1 MISEYKNGSVTFGN
15 VMSFTIVVMGVF
27 LSVFTSIREIS
38 ILRIVTMI
46 ILGICYIFI
55 GIYIYSLSAGNSLTW
70 LRLTYLLSEL
80 ILAMIIIYISKGA
93 GISLLIILPIIGHSV
108 ILLAPR
114 VMLGMNGF
122 IALLYFI
129 ASRIFSSG
137 WENVING
144 LPVFLAGQI
153 FVIIFMQMYI
163 EEENANNKI
172 KQLIIELEAAN
183 KNLKNYSNQVEEL
196 TIVRE
201 RNRLAREIHDGLGHY
216 LTVIHMQIQAAKA
229 VMKNSP
235 EKAIVLLTIAQKQSQ
250 EALIDVRKSVTALRD
265 SEEARIPLSERIN
278 QLVHTTSTDKLHIT
292 SEIKGKAKSGSPHLE
307 LTIFRIIQEGIQN
320 CIKHAQASKLKITLD
335 YEEEGKLRLNIRDN
349 GVGTEKINGGF
360 GLIGMKERVQQLGG
374 SLNYSGKIG
383 EGFTIEVEVPI

>member
-1 MISEYKNGSVTFGN
+1 
-15 VMSFTIVVMGVF
+15 
-27 LSVFTSIREIS
+27 
-38 ILRIVTMI
+38 
-46 ILGICYIFI
+46 
-55 GIYIYSLSAGNSLTW
+55 
-70 LRLTYLLSEL
+70 
-80 ILAMIIIYISKGA
+80 
-93 GISLLIILPIIGHSV
+93 
-108 ILLAPR
+108 
-114 VMLGMNGF
+114 
-122 IALLYFI
+122 
-129 ASRIFSSG
+129 
-137 WENVING
+137 
-144 LPVFLAGQI
+144 
-153 FVIIFMQMYI
+153 MYI